1 MGNYDTWQSA
11 ISGTYQ
17 SRSIAVCDW
26 RWKAGSTREM
36 PRKNVSY
43 SFNISH
49 SLLIIILFPY
59 SYHLM
64 QSCWKRYSSDRP
76 HFDQIVTIVSSFL
89 ERTKRPGSGYYTDSD
104 SEDGDSNVQTGKMPS
119 RTPSIRSGMLK
130 GTVMCATQLNWL
142 V

>member
-1 MGNYDTWQSA
+1 MTFGNLPYPGYINQEVLQYVTGGGRLDRPEKCPERMLVT
-11 ISGTYQ
+11 
-17 SRSIAVCDW
+17 
-26 RWKAGSTREM
+26 
-36 PRKNVSY
+36 
-43 SFNISH
+43 FNISH
-49 SLLIIILFPY
+49 SLLIILFLY

-64 QSCWKRYSSDRP
+64 QLCWKRYSSERP

-89 ERTKRPGSGYYTDSD
+89 ERTKRPWSGYYTDSD

>member
-11 ISGTYQ
+11 ISRTYQ
-17 SRSIAVCDW
+17 SGSIAVCDW

-36 PRKNVSY
+36 PWKNVSY
-43 SFNISH
+43 FFNVSH
-49 SLLIIILFPY
+49 SLSIILFLY

-76 HFDQIVTIVSSFL
+76 HFDQIVTIVTSFL

-104 SEDGDSNVQTGKMPS
+104 SEDGDSNVQTGKLPS
-119 RTPSIRSGMLK
+119 RTPSIRSG
-130 GTVMCATQLNWL
+130 A
-142 V
+142 